1 MFLNAV
7 TADEKMALSKQPLLR
22 GIKRQIS
29 KSYGSWSSLET
40 LCSETT
46 LKDKTKH
53 PDSYGICLRALPR
66 KMYLYKF

>member
-7 TADEKMALSKQPLLR
+7 TADVKMALSKQPLLS

-29 KSYGSWSSLET
+29 KSYGSWRSLET
-40 LCSETT
+40 LCSEAT

-53 PDSYGICLRALPR
+53 PDSYATCLRASPR
-66 KMYLYKF
+66 KMYLHKF